1 MPKKSK
7 SKKFKKPQNVGARE
21 LILKSEGQEYAQVTK
36 MLGGCRV
43 EAKCFDGKT
52 RIAHIRGTMTR
63 KIKVWILV
71 DDVILV
77 GLRDFQDDKA
87 DVIAKYNLDEVR
99 NLKKLGEIPDIELR
113 ETTNNEEEEPA
124 EEAFDFDTL

>member
-7 SKKFKKPQNVGARE
+7 SKKFKKPQTTGVRE

-36 MLGGCRV
+36 ILGGCRV

-52 RIAHIRGTMTR
+52 RIAHIRGAMTKKA
-63 KIKVWILV
+63 KIWILA

-87 DVIAKYNLDEVR
+87 DVIAKYDLDEVR
-99 NLKKLGEIPDIELR
+99 KLKKLGEIPDIELR
-113 ETTNNEEEEPA
+113 ETTNTEEEPV

>member
-7 SKKFKKPQNVGARE
+7 SKKFKKPQTAGARE
-21 LILKSEGQEYAQVTK
+21 LILKSDGQEYAQVTK
-36 MLGGCRV
+36 ILGGCRV

-52 RIAHIRGTMTR
+52 RVAHIRGAMTR
-63 KIKVWILV
+63 KIKVWILM

-87 DVIAKYNLDEVR
+87 DVIAKYELDEVR
-99 NLKKLGEIPDIELR
+99 KLKKLGEIPDVELR
-113 ETTNNEEEEPA
+113 KETTSTEEEVVDDT
-124 EEAFDFDTL
+124 FDFDTL